1 MNLEIGTKNYQKKK
15 SLVSFIL
22 TLEYFSSIFREVY
35 PPIMEKLALLSKF
48 GCWESDIENMETISF
63 NLPLYKTLSN
73 DLYSQNYY
81 PPTKT
86 NNHLFIVG

>member
-22 TLEYFSSIFREVY
+22 TLEYFSSIFRQVY

-48 GCWESDIENMETISF
+48 GC
-63 NLPLYKTLSN
+63 
-73 DLYSQNYY
+73 
-81 PPTKT
+81 
-86 NNHLFIVG
+86 